1 MRWLLTF
8 AIVWGGLGQDNVLL
22 VNHTGLGLARVEIDK
37 RRFETIHSNE
47 EQILVSVTPEKHDLK
62 LVFLGGADVDWPHF
76 DFKGVHEI
84 IFERKKN
91 KIEAHA
97 E

>member
-1 MRWLLTF
+1 MRWLSIL
-8 AIVWGGLGQDNVLL
+8 AIVWTGLAENNVLL
-22 VNHTGLGLARVEIDK
+22 VNHTGLGLARVEIDS

-47 EQILVSVTPEKHDLK
+47 EHILVSVTPTKHDLK
-62 LVFLGGADVDWPHF
+62 LVFLGGAAVDWPDF
-76 DFKGVHEI
+76 DFKGVTEV

-97 E
+97 Q